1 MIGIRMWSVQPPWWS
16 EYDEPI
22 LEFLADCG
30 AAVPPR
36 VILFNLEYRNAASP
50 HRSTV
55 KRRLDR
61 LSEHGLVEN
70 IDDSSYYIITQ
81 EGHNFLVDEIN
92 SD

>member
-1 MIGIRMWSVQPPWWS
+1 MQPPWWS
-16 EYDEPI
+16 EYDGPI

-36 VILFNLEYRNAASP
+36 VILFNLEYRNIASP

-61 LSEHGLVEN
+61 LTEHDLVEEVN
-70 IDDSSYYIITQ
+70 DAGYYIITQ
-81 EGHNFLVDEIN
+81 YGRQFLNDEL
-92 SD
+92 D

>member
-1 MIGIRMWSVQPPWWS
+1 MQPPWWS

-36 VILFNLEYRNAASP
+36 VILFNLEYRNIASP

-55 KRRLDR
+55 KRRLAR
-61 LSEHGLVEN
+61 LTEHDLVMDVN
-70 IDDSSYYIITQ
+70 DTGYYIITE
-81 EGHNFLVDEIN
+81 EGLTFLRTELD
-92 SD
+92 SDVV